1 MIIFC
6 IIAIHVLC
14 GISCIYHLTGFSSHF
29 TIIDF
34 LLLCV
39 LGPIIVLMWVL
50 GEIYCWVI
58 GQLNRKKKYG
68 NRKT

>member
-6 IIAIHVLC
+6 IIAIHILC
-14 GISCIYHLTGFSSHF
+14 GISCYHLTGFSSYF

-50 GEIYCWVI
+50 GEIYYWVI
-58 GQLNRKKKYG
+58 SQLNRKKKIW
-68 NRKT
+68 K

>member
-58 GQLNRKKKYG
+58 SQLNRKKKYG